1 MDRLGPVASLDP
13 AARLLCLALLSSAS
27 LAARPSFSAVVA
39 ATAVL
44 LLKMAGLSF
53 ARILRDSAFVA
64 VFLLFAAALRYFD
77 FSLRGID
84 LPAAAGYIG
93 AYGARLLAAFLAGR
107 LFYASTSLSEL
118 RDATTRIT
126 RRLPLLRRADMGL
139 PLSMV
144 IGFIPLILAE
154 WSASLEAARSRGMP
168 RRAGLA
174 KQSLFLG
181 AFLRRLMLRAV
192 ATPEALI
199 ARGWTKDRGIALSK
213 WRKRDSLSLLA
224 CMCALG
230 AALLRIV

>member
-1 MDRLGPVASLDP
+1 MDRLGPAASLDP
-13 AARLLCLALLSSAS
+13 SARLLCLALLSSAS

-39 ATAVL
+39 VTAVL

-77 FSLRGID
+77 FSRNGID
-84 LPAAAGYIG
+84 LLAAAGYIG

-107 LFYASTSLSEL
+107 LFYASTGLSEL
-118 RDATTRIT
+118 RDATTRIA
-126 RRLPLLRRADMGL
+126 RRLPLLQRADLGL
-139 PLSMV
+139 ALSMV

-168 RRAGLA
+168 RRPSLA

-192 ATPEALI
+192 ATPEALV
-199 ARGWTKDRGIALSK
+199 ARGWTKDRGIAGSR
-213 WRKRDSLSLLA
+213 WRMRDSLSMLA
-224 CMCALG
+224 CICALG
-230 AALLRIV
+230 AALLHVV